1 MAMNMV
7 NGIEI
12 NEYKNIQTKSE
23 EEIKKHELDEGI
35 TDVQKANLLL
45 NSGERML
52 LLSVSLIS
60 GNQSSST
67 HQNRR

>member
-1 MAMNMV
+1 MSLV
-7 NGIEI
+7 DGIEV

-35 TDVQKANLLL
+35 TDVQKAKLLL
-45 NSGERML
+45 NSGEKIL

-60 GNQSSST
+60 GNQSPSLY
-67 HQNRR
+67 QNRG